1 MSIYVSCINWNKE
14 VPNWYENFL
23 SSAQT
28 RMPKVAQTLLLPS
41 TIHKEE
47 GTKHF
52 DDGTELKEIIIE
64 VEEPEEINA
73 HAMPLMKAYEESEKV
88 ENKISASSIF
98 QKNLSMCQPYPF
110 MLATLDTDFLIE
122 SPKFRFWELF
132 SSCIFCNSSKE
143 QSNWLKKIHKLQQC
157 IAKRIFNS
165 WKKPG
170 SVW

>member
-14 VPNWYENFL
+14 VPNWYENFF

-64 VEEPEEINA
+64 VEEPEEPNVDDETDA
-73 HAMPLMKAYEESEKV
+73 RAMPLMKAYEESEKV

-98 QKNLSMCQPYPF
+98 QKNEKNLSMCQPYPF
-110 MLATLDTDFLIE
+110 MLATLDKDFLRE
-122 SPKFRFWELF
+122 SPKFRFLELF

-143 QSNWLKKIHKLQQC
+143 QSN
-157 IAKRIFNS
+157 
-165 WKKPG
+165 
-170 SVW
+170 

>member
-14 VPNWYENFL
+14 VPNWYENFF

-64 VEEPEEINA
+64 VEEPEEPNVDDEIDA

-110 MLATLDTDFLIE
+110 MLATLDKDFLRE
-122 SPKFRFWELF
+122 SPKFRFLELF
-132 SSCIFCNSSKE
+132 NSCIFCNSSKE
-143 QSNWLKKIHKLQQC
+143 QSN
-157 IAKRIFNS
+157 
-165 WKKPG
+165 
-170 SVW
+170 

>member
-14 VPNWYENFL
+14 VPNWYENFF

-64 VEEPEEINA
+64 VEEPEEPNVDDETDA
-73 HAMPLMKAYEESEKV
+73 RAMPLMKAYEESEKV

-98 QKNLSMCQPYPF
+98 QKNLSILP
-110 MLATLDTDFLIE
+110 
-122 SPKFRFWELF
+122 
-132 SSCIFCNSSKE
+132 IFT
-143 QSNWLKKIHKLQQC
+143 
-157 IAKRIFNS
+157 F
-165 WKKPG
+165 G
-170 SVW
+170 SINVIN